1 MQQLRRFRNR
11 KGFTSMNCLAT
22 CSHDRT
28 VRTRLVFFF
37 FFFFFFFLAC
47 LLFLSCN
54 VSLLSAHALTSPALC
69 ACGQIVDLVTG
80 AEGSL
85 HDAFVL
91 EQSKLTARI
100 PPGYFGLFDSAG
112 PLRAFRSASAY
123 SCLLLFKA
131 VTCLNHF
138 HTFMIPAGLLAQ
150 RVQMANPS

>member
-1 MQQLRRFRNR
+1 MRVVVVHTNHA
-11 KGFTSMNCLAT
+11 SVC
-22 CSHDRT
+22 CSPP
-28 VRTRLVFFF
+28 LFFF